1 MSELMHYGTPRHS
14 GRYPWGSG
22 ENPQRNKDFR
32 AIVKDLKSKGMSEKE
47 IAESM
52 GLSTTQL
59 RAKISISKDEERKAN
74 MARAR
79 ELKDHG
85 YSNVKIGEMMGLNE
99 STVRSLLDPTIAERT
114 NKTREIADTLKEQ
127 IEKHG
132 YLDVGPGTELYL
144 DTTDTR
150 LKNAIAL
157 LEEEGYK
164 TSNIYIDQMGTNH
177 KTDIKVLSKDD
188 VPYSEIKEHQYE
200 IASLGSKQYDE
211 DGQLISVEPQFP
223 PTAVDSK
230 RIQICYNEEG
240 GIEKDGV
247 IELRRDVNDISLGA
261 AQYAQVRIAVDMDG
275 SGNGTHYLKGLAM
288 YTDDLPDGID
298 IRFNTNKHVGTPPEK
313 VFKEMKDDPDNPF
326 GASIKNEGQL
336 NLVQKHYIDINGER
350 KLSPIN
356 VVNEEGDWG
365 EWSKTLSSQFLSKQR
380 PELAKRQ
387 LDLAYSEK
395 AAEFDEIISLTNPT
409 VKRRLLESFADDCDA
424 SAVHLK
430 AAALPHQGQHVIL
443 PIPSLKDN
451 EIYAPNYEDG
461 TQVVLIRY
469 PHGGKFEIPTLTV
482 HNHGSDAEKVIRNA
496 RDAVGINA
504 KVAERLSGADFD
516 GDTVTVIPINNRV
529 RIGTQN
535 PLSGLKDFD
544 PKEAYPYHEGMSVMT
559 PANKQK
565 QMGVVSNLITDMT
578 LKGANEDELARA
590 VRHSM
595 VVIDSEKH
603 KLDYKQS
610 EIDNDI
616 AGLKAK
622 YQRGEDGKSGASTL
636 ISRSKSE
643 QRVNARKDNYKIDPE
658 TGKKIWNYTNES
670 YTKTTVNKKTGE
682 TKTEVIERKI
692 KSTKMAEAEDAYTL
706 TSGGSK
712 ENPGTQMEAVY
723 ANYANSMKDLGNRA
737 RKELISTPRLEYNP
751 QANKEYASEVTSLNS
766 KLNVALKNAPKERQ
780 AQLLANKIVEAKV
793 QANPALPSDKD
804 KYKKVKGQALQTAR
818 NQTGA
823 KKERVAI
830 TEREWEAIQKGA
842 ISDSKL
848 SLILNNADLDLV
860 KKYATPRATR
870 EIPPAKEAKA
880 KAMARSGYTTK
891 EIADAIGISTS
902 SVSKLVAG

>member
-114 NKTREIADTLKEQ
+114 TKTREVADILKDQ

-144 DTTDTR
+144 DVTDTR

-164 TSNIYIDQMGTNH
+164 TSNIYVDQMGTNH

-188 VPYSEIKEHQYE
+188 VPYSEIKNHQYD
-200 IASLGSKQYDE
+200 IAMLGSKQYDE
-211 DGQLISVEPQFP
+211 DGALISVEPQFP
-223 PTAVDSK
+223 PTAVDNK

-247 IELRRDVNDISLGA
+247 IELRRGVDDISLGA
-261 AQYAQVRIAVDMDG
+261 AQYAQVRIAVDLDG
-275 SGNGTHYLKGLAM
+275 SGNGTHYLKGMAM
-288 YTDDLPDGID
+288 YADDLPDGID
-298 IRFNTNKHVGTPPEK
+298 IRFNTNKHLGTPPEK

-326 GASIKNEGQL
+326 GASIKNADQL
-336 NLVQKHYIDINGER
+336 RMVQKYYIDADGNR

-387 LDLAYSEK
+387 LDLAFQEK
-395 AAEFDEIISLTNPT
+395 AAEFDEIVALTNPT
-409 VKRRLLESFADDCDA
+409 VKRKLLESFADDCDA

-443 PIPSLKDN
+443 PIPTLKDD

-461 TQVVLIRY
+461 TQVVLIRH
-469 PHGGKFEIPTLTV
+469 PHAGKFEIPTLTV
-482 HNHGSDAEKVIRNA
+482 RNKGSDAESVLHNA
-496 RDAVGINA
+496 IDAVGINA
-504 KVAERLSGADFD
+504 NVAERLSGADFD
-516 GDTVTVIPINNRV
+516 GDTVTVIPLSSKVRV
-529 RIGTQN
+529 STMS
-535 PLSGLKDFD
+535 PLRGLKDFD
-544 PKEAYPYHEGMSVMT
+544 PKEAYPYHEGMTVMT

-578 LKGANEDELARA
+578 LKGATEEELARA
-590 VRHSM
+590 TRHSM

-622 YQRGEDGKSGASTL
+622 YQPDGGASTL
-636 ISRSKSE
+636 ISRAKSE
-643 QRVNARKDNYKIDPE
+643 QRVNTRKDNYKIDPD
-658 TGKKIWNYTNES
+658 TGEKIWDYTNES
-670 YTKTTVNKKTGE
+670 YTKTTVNKRTGE
-682 TKTEVIERKI
+682 TKTEVVERKI

-712 ENPGTQMEAVY
+712 ENPGTQMEAIYADY
-723 ANYANSMKDLGNRA
+723 ANNMKDMANRA
-737 RKELISTPRLEYNP
+737 RKEYINTPRLEYSP
-751 QANKEYASEVTSLNS
+751 EAKKEYDAEVTSLNA
-766 KLNVALKNAPKERQ
+766 KLNISLRNAPKERQ
-780 AQLLANKIVEAKV
+780 AQLLANKIVETKV
-793 QANPALPSDKD
+793 QSNPSIKDDKD
-804 KYKKVKGQALQTAR
+804 KYRKVKGQALQTAR
-818 NQTGA
+818 QKTGA
-823 KKERVAI
+823 KKERIAI
-830 TEREWEAIQKGA
+830 TDKEWEAIQKGA

-848 SLILNNADLDLV
+848 SQILNNADLDV
-860 KKYATPRATR
+860 IRKYATPRATTTLS
-870 EIPPAKEAKA
+870 PAKEAKA
-880 KAMARSGYTTK
+880 RAMSKSGYTTK
-891 EIADAIGISTS
+891 EIADAVGISTS
-902 SVSKLVAG
+902 SVSKLMAGLD